1 MTKWLLD
8 WFNFTVNNWMNDW
21 MTSWL
26 TAWRLDWVHVL
37 LNDGM
42 IVWLD
47 YLTWV
52 TEWLTSWLDLACL
65 GLHDG
70 KNDQPTCCPTD
81 CMNDCLFDWL
91 TGLLLRCL
99 VIVWLSVFLIN
110 WPADWFI
117 RSFCFLF
124 PICFQMEHRPE
135 RPLINGQR
143 LPVSHS
149 SSSCSYWIFYP
160 PLATPFHKFLLHRL
174 FLLILYPNSSGRNS
188 MSYSNSDSPCFR
200 LIFIFFFHTLI
211 LLFLLLLLFPRLYMS
226 NCPPTPA
233 PHLLF
238 LFLLIHL
245 LFRPPL
251 HFLSSTQFISSSS
264 SSPSHLPPRAS
275 SSLSSSAGVPQ
286 IRLSYHACMSWL
298 SFPLRISSK
307 LSWST
312 AA

>member
-1 MTKWLLD
+1 M
-8 WFNFTVNNWMNDW
+8 
-21 MTSWL
+21 
-26 TAWRLDWVHVL
+26 
-37 LNDGM
+37 
-42 IVWLD
+42 
-47 YLTWV
+47 
-52 TEWLTSWLDLACL
+52 TEWLAGLLPDGLTECMYYWMTEWLSGWITWLGWRNDWPADLTWHALACMTERMTSQL
-65 GLHDG
+65 
-70 KNDQPTCCPTD
+70 NCCPTE

-99 VIVWLSVFLIN
+99 VIVWLSVFLIK

-124 PICFQMEHRPE
+124 PFCFQMEHRPE

-211 LLFLLLLLFPRLYMS
+211 LLFLLLLLFPCLYMS